1 MKKVLSLVLV
11 VLLILSS
18 FSFAFAEDAEITKI
32 TIIHTNDTHARLVE
46 DSYNGIMGFAKIA
59 TLVKEAKAA
68 NPNTLVLDAG
78 DTLHGMPIVN
88 ISKGENA
95 IKVLEAVG
103 YNYMTLGNHDFN
115 YGKERLFELRDMSQV
130 GMISANIVDE
140 NGEYVFTP
148 FVIEEVGGVKVGIYG
163 LSTPETTI
171 LTNPKN
177 VVGLTFKDPIEVSKE
192 IVKELEDKTDV
203 IIALAHLGLDESSS
217 VTSKALAEAVDGID
231 IIVDGHSHTKLEA
244 GQLEN
249 NTLIVQTENYDK
261 NLGYV
266 DIEVQNSEV
275 VNKTAR
281 LLTTEAAASA
291 IADPD
296 LEKMITDINTAN
308 EEVFN
313 QVIAKTDIYLDGV
326 RENVRTKETNLG
338 NLSAD
343 AARAATGADIAFV
356 NGGGIREDI
365 PIGDITN
372 GKIAAIFPFGN
383 TIEVKKI
390 TGADLKAML
399 EWSVSD
405 FPAAKG
411 AFLQVSGLEFAFDPA
426 QPVDSKVV
434 EITVGGEA
442 FDETKEY
449 TVAINDFMSVGGDG
463 YEMLAKYDVLTI
475 YGTYEEIIQNYL
487 VTNGTAGSEVSG
499 RIKVIET
506 VVEEPAPVEPAPVE
520 PAPVEPAPVEP
531 APVEPAPAEP
541 VAEEV
546 TYIVIP
552 GDVLWKIAEQY
563 NLTYQE
569 LAEYNNIANPHLIFP
584 DQVLK
589 VPAK

>member
-18 FSFAFAEDAEITKI
+18 FSFVFAEDAETVKI
-32 TIIHTNDTHARLVE
+32 TVIHTNDTHSRLIGTNTE
-46 DSYNGIMGFAKIA
+46 IGFAKIA
-59 TLVKEAKAA
+59 TLIKEAKEA

-95 IKVLEAVG
+95 IKVLEAAG
-103 YNYMTLGNHDFN
+103 YDYMTLGNHDFN

-130 GMISANIVDE
+130 GMLSANIVDE
-140 NGEYVFTP
+140 NGEYIFTP
-148 FVIEEVGGVKVGIYG
+148 YVIEEVGDVKVGIYG
-163 LSTPETTI
+163 LSTPDTVI
-171 LTNPKN
+171 LTNPNN
-177 VVGLTFKDPIEVSKE
+177 VVGLVFKDPIEVSKE
-192 IVKELEDKTDV
+192 MVEELEDKTDV
-203 IIALAHLGLDESSS
+203 IIALAHLGLDESSTL
-217 VTSKALAEAVDGID
+217 TSKALAQEVEGID
-231 IIVDGHSHTKLEA
+231 LIIDGHSHSMLEA

-249 NTLIVQTENYDK
+249 NTLIVQTKNYGQ

-266 DIEVQNSEV
+266 DIEILEGEV
-275 VNKTAR
+275 TGITAR
-281 LLTTEAAASA
+281 LLAAADTA
-291 IADPD
+291 DVVPDPD
-296 LEKMITDINTAN
+296 LQKTIEDIEAAN
-308 EEVFN
+308 AEVFN
-313 QVIAKTDIYLDGV
+313 EVIATTDVYLDGV

-365 PIGDITN
+365 PVGDITK

-405 FPAAKG
+405 YPAAKG
-411 AFLQVSGLEFAFDPA
+411 AFLQVSGLEFSFDPA
-426 QPVDSKVV
+426 KEAGSKVV
-434 EITVGGEA
+434 EILVGGEA
-442 FDETKEY
+442 FDEAKEY
-449 TVAINDFMSVGGDG
+449 TVAINDFMSTGGDG
-463 YEMLAKYDVLTI
+463 YSMLADYDVLAI
-475 YGTYEEIIQNYL
+475 YGTYEEIIIDYL
-487 VTNGTAGSEVSG
+487 ATNGTAGSEVSG

-506 VVEEPAPVEPAPVE
+506 VVEEPEPVEPEPVE
-520 PAPVEPAPVEP
+520 PEPVEPEPVE
-531 APVEPAPAEP
+531 
-541 VAEEV
+541 EV
-546 TYIVIP
+546 IYIVVP
-552 GDVLWKIAEQY
+552 GDVLWKIAAKY

-584 DQVLK
+584 DQVIK
-589 VPAK
+589 VPSK